1 MTNLE
6 LVLNML
12 ANNHNKLVRNNPKT
26 FADNKKMLEKG
37 GEIAGNTESKLKNK
51 RVKKLLATKC

>member
-12 ANNHNKLVRNNPKT
+12 ANNHSKLVRNNPKT
-26 FADNKKMLEKG
+26 FADNKKMLEK
-37 GEIAGNTESKLKNK
+37 
-51 RVKKLLATKC
+51 RR